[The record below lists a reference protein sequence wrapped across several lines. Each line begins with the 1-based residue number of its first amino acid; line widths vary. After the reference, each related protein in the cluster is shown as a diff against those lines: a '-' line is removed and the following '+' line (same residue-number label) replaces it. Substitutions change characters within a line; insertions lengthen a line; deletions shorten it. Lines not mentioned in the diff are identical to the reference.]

1 MYVESHAPYIKV
13 FLVLLVFTLIEYFYA
28 MFFSGAFYTLVLGL
42 MFCAVIKAGLVGWYF
57 MHLKFE
63 RRWVYFMLVPAGI
76 LACVLIFALIPDI
89 ANPAI
94 DDETGINDD
103 DTAAISAP
111 LDPTVART

>member
-1 MYVESHAPYIKV
+1 M
-13 FLVLLVFTLIEYFYA
+13 
-28 MFFSGAFYTLVLGL
+28 
-42 MFCAVIKAGLVGWYF
+42 GWYF

-63 RRWVYFMLVPAGI
+63 KHWVYFMLVPAGI

-103 DTAAISAP
+103 DTAAISAATRP
-111 LDPTVART
+111 HGRPDLTPCVVAYFRGCLQADDGARG